1 MRRRLYFV
9 LPDCQA
15 AEKLQDDLLLARIE
29 PGYMHFMSTY
39 GANLGRLCPANA
51 LQKSDLMHGLWV
63 GLVAGG
69 MTGIAIGLLLYFN
82 SIMAMLGLGTVLV
95 MATIGAAFGA
105 WASGMVAISIP
116 NSRLAPFR
124 DQIDRGRILLMVDV
138 PKERM
143 EEISALVLRSHPEAQ
158 AHGTETTIPAFP

>member
-15 AEKLQDDLLLARIE
+15 AEKLQDELLLARVE
-29 PGYMHFMSTY
+29 QGHMHFLSTY

-69 MTGIAIGLLLYFN
+69 LTGIAIGLLLYFK
-82 SIMAMLGLGTVLV
+82 STLAMLGMGTILI
-95 MATIGAAFGA
+95 MAIVGAAFGA

-116 NSRLAPFR
+116 NSRLAPFK
-124 DQIDRGRILLMVDV
+124 DQIEKGRILLMLDV
-138 PKERM
+138 PKERI
-143 EEISALVLRSHPEAQ
+143 EEIQQMVTRNHPEAQ
-158 AHGTETTIPAFP
+158 VRGVETTIPAFP